1 MSVRL
6 LVLSAL
12 LAVAAACG
20 KTYSPTDPNPTPSPN
35 PDPGGPS
42 VTIPAGAEVLGN
54 RAYSPD
60 EFTINAGQSVTW
72 TNDDAVTHTTT
83 SDSSGW
89 NSGNVPPGGHFTAMF
104 PTAGTFSYHCQIHPG
119 MVGKITVR

>member
-6 LVLSAL
+6 FALCAL
-12 LAVAAACG
+12 LAAAAACG
-20 KTYSPTDPNPTPSPN
+20 NSYSPTDPNPTPNPN

-60 EFTINAGQSVTW
+60 DFTIDAGQSVTW
-72 TNDDAVTHTTT
+72 TNSDAVTHTTT
-83 SDSSGW
+83 SDSSAW

-104 PTAGTFSYHCQIHPG
+104 PAAGTFPYHCQIHPG
-119 MVGKITVR
+119 MIGKITVR